1 MRLLTS
7 QWAHTRPS
15 INRFLRSLTDLSGSY
30 PRVDIQVTTSS
41 NLTLFSM
48 HPLCQVRLFTVP
60 AFTPDQNKI
69 PFARVNHNKYMVT
82 DKQVRS
88 R

>member
-30 PRVDIQVTTSS
+30 PRVDIQVTNNSVTSS
-41 NLTLFSM
+41 HLTLFSM
-48 HPLCQVRLFTVP
+48 LPC
-60 AFTPDQNKI
+60 
-69 PFARVNHNKYMVT
+69 AR
-82 DKQVRS
+82 
-88 R
+88 